1 MTDTASGTIN
11 PSLPQPAPLGSEVVL
26 ASVGAVV
33 VPVKPGW
40 QTTEFWGAWAVKIFG
55 ALLGSGVLGD
65 GTMATR
71 VVGCIMTVLALL
83 GYTASRTAIKSAAG
97 LALFFALATQ
107 PACHQSTRLET
118 LQAAQLSIGAARDSL
133 AAYDQM
139 EQDEIVATATT
150 LEVGKAKLANWRTK
164 RNHLTTLVAAA
175 FRAVAIAGELNDQ
188 PSLDTAKLAVGQ
200 VIDAIQAVLSGGTP

>member
-55 ALLGSGVLGD
+55 AL
-65 GTMATR
+65 R